1 MRILGA
7 ALCLGSVLLCACHK
21 APSDTDKAPQA
32 PASDAKSAAGGKPET
47 EGKEAASEGVVVLTP
62 EQVEKLGLVTQ
73 AAQSVEYREE
83 TAGYGLVVPH
93 DGIAQAAA
101 DLATAQAAERQS
113 RSALERAK
121 QLSGTPGAVS
131 AEVDEAAVRQA
142 AVDAA
147 ALTLTMARL
156 SSTVGRNPPWQ
167 KGENDAILRDLASG
181 RIKLLRATFPLGAL
195 SGGTPASLRAAHI
208 GATAPDAGSRTRV
221 VWNAPADAGVP
232 GRSFFALLKDSDA
245 AEGERLRVWAP
256 TEAVV
261 SGVVVPIAAVVMS
274 ADKYWCYVEKKPG
287 TYLRTQIETSR
298 PIAEGYVATEG
309 IAAGDKIVTTAAA
322 QLLAAE
328 SKTDSEPD

>member
-7 ALCLGSVLLCACHK
+7 ALCLGSALLCGCHK
-21 APSDTDKAPQA
+21 APSGSAEAPPA
-32 PASDAKSAAGGKPET
+32 PAADAKEAT
-47 EGKEAASEGVVVLTP
+47 NEGVVLTP

-83 TAGYGLVVPH
+83 TAGYGLVVAH

-121 QLSGTPGAVS
+121 RLSGTPGAVS
-131 AEVDEAAVRQA
+131 AEVEDAAVRQT

-147 ALTLTMARL
+147 ALTLATARL
-156 SSTVGRNPPWQ
+156 SSIVGRNPPW
-167 KGENDAILRDLASG
+167 KNDENDAILRDLASG

-208 GATAPDAGSRTRV
+208 GASAPDARATTHV

-261 SGVVVPIAAVVMS
+261 SGVVVPVAAVVMS
-274 ADKYWCYVEKKPG
+274 ADRYWCYVEKKPG
-287 TYLRTQIETSR
+287 TYVRTQIDTSR
-298 PIAEGYVATEG
+298 PVTEGYVATEG

>member
-7 ALCLGSVLLCACHK
+7 ALCLGSALLCGCHK
-21 APSDTDKAPQA
+21 APSGTAEAPQA
-32 PASDAKSAAGGKPET
+32 SAADTKSAAGEKPGT
-47 EGKEAASEGVVVLTP
+47 EGKEAASEGVVLSP
-62 EQVEKLGLVTQ
+62 EQVGKLGLVTQ

-83 TAGYGLVVPH
+83 TAGYGLVVAH

-101 DLATAQAAERQS
+101 ELATAQAAERQS

-121 QLSGTPGAVS
+121 RLSGTPGAVS

-156 SSTVGRNPPWQ
+156 SSTVGRNPPWK

-195 SGGTPASLRAAHI
+195 SGGTPASLRAARI
-208 GATAPDAGSRTRV
+208 GASAPDRAATTHV

-261 SGVVVPIAAVVMS
+261 SGVVVPVAAVVMS

-287 TYLRTQIETSR
+287 TYVRTQIDTSR
-298 PIAEGYVATEG
+298 PITEGYVATEG
-309 IAAGDKIVTTAAA
+309 VAAGDKIVTTAAA